1 MTDGEAP
8 ERRWAADNNTSRSLR
23 EMTPGHRQDEH
34 NKHAGDLNMQKTC
47 AIGMKLMI

>member
-23 EMTPGHRQDEH
+23 EMSSGHRHDAH
-34 NKHAGDLNMQKTC
+34 NLHSSDYNMQKTFR
-47 AIGMKLMI
+47 IGMA